1 MKSRKEEILA
11 LLQKNETG
19 LTAGAV
25 AEQLMIDR
33 SNASRY
39 LNELFKEKKITRS
52 TGRPVIYSVPTI
64 NGEQVHVDASTSV
77 SFDTLVGA
85 NDSLKVSIQG
95 QGGYFIST
103 KRFAYDYFWE
113 NRNREISFC

>member
-1 MKSRKEEILA
+1 MKSRKEEILV

-39 LNELFKEKKITRS
+39 LNELYSAYTSSFYISITFLANQKQTELPIRTDNHAVPPVLFLIFILYKKMSDFFKISAKK
-52 TGRPVIYSVPTI
+52 
-64 NGEQVHVDASTSV
+64 
-77 SFDTLVGA
+77 
-85 NDSLKVSIQG
+85 
-95 QGGYFIST
+95 
-103 KRFAYDYFWE
+103 
-113 NRNREISFC
+113 

>member
-52 TGRPVIYSVPTI
+52 T
-64 NGEQVHVDASTSV
+64 
-77 SFDTLVGA
+77 
-85 NDSLKVSIQG
+85 
-95 QGGYFIST
+95 
-103 KRFAYDYFWE
+103 
-113 NRNREISFC
+113 

>member
-33 SNASRY
+33 SMPA
-39 LNELFKEKKITRS
+39 
-52 TGRPVIYSVPTI
+52 VI
-64 NGEQVHVDASTSV
+64 
-77 SFDTLVGA
+77 
-85 NDSLKVSIQG
+85 
-95 QGGYFIST
+95 
-103 KRFAYDYFWE
+103 
-113 NRNREISFC
+113 

>member
-52 TGRPVIYSVPTI
+52 TGR
-64 NGEQVHVDASTSV
+64 
-77 SFDTLVGA
+77 L
-85 NDSLKVSIQG
+85 LSIQC
-95 QGGYFIST
+95 QQSM
-103 KRFAYDYFWE
+103 KE
-113 NRNREISFC
+113 NKSM

>member
-39 LNELFKEKKITRS
+39 LNELLE
-52 TGRPVIYSVPTI
+52 VLDV
-64 NGEQVHVDASTSV
+64 
-77 SFDTLVGA
+77 L
-85 NDSLKVSIQG
+85 LSIQC
-95 QGGYFIST
+95 QQSM
-103 KRFAYDYFWE
+103 KE
-113 NRNREISFC
+113 NKSM